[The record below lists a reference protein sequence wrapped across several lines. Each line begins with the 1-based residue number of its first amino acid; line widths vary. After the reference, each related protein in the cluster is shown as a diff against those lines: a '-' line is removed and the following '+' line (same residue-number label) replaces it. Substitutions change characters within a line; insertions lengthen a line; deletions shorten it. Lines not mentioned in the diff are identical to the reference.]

1 MVKVNNVLYSDP
13 LKELEL
19 IVNDSLKE
27 LWKFQMSK
35 IKLITYQSLW
45 NILTAVLRE
54 IIAINVYIKN
64 RANTGQQS
72 HCEPHGFKK
81 KSRKEIKFK
90 IRIKRRYNN
99 ETDMNKMESSSKND
113 K

>member
-35 IKLITYQSLW
+35 IKLITYQSL
-45 NILTAVLRE
+45 
-54 IIAINVYIKN
+54 
-64 RANTGQQS
+64 
-72 HCEPHGFKK
+72 
-81 KSRKEIKFK
+81 
-90 IRIKRRYNN
+90 
-99 ETDMNKMESSSKND
+99 
-113 K
+113 